1 MYNIIDPFCGL
12 GSVEIVA
19 RERGAGGGGRE
30 EEIKREKGEDEM
42 SENFLGKRKK
52 KKKKKAAA
60 QLRDSFQ
67 RCTKRLDTSLRRA
80 GNAPVT

>member
-12 GSVEIVA
+12 GSAETVA

-42 SENFLGKRKK
+42 SENFLGK
-52 KKKKKAAA
+52 KKKAAA
-60 QLRDSFQ
+60 QLGDSFQ

>member
-12 GSVEIVA
+12 GSAETVD
-19 RERGAGGGGRE
+19 RERGVGGGGGGRE

-42 SENFLGKRKK
+42 SENFLG
-52 KKKKKAAA
+52 KKKKAAA

>member
-12 GSVEIVA
+12 GSAETVA
-19 RERGAGGGGRE
+19 KERGAGGGGRE

-52 KKKKKAAA
+52 KKKKAAA
-60 QLRDSFQ
+60 QLGDSFQ